1 MAVIVKKAEKVRIT
15 CESLQPGFTF
25 EQFLAAFQ
33 ECIPRNGTR

>member
-25 EQFLAAFQ
+25 EQGFVESLT
-33 ECIPRNGTR
+33 I